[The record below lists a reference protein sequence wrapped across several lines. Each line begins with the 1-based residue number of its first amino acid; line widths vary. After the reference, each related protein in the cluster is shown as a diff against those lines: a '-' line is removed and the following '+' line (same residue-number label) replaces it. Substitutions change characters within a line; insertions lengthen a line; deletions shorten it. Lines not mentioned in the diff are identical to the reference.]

1 MQFQFASLAEFLSMQ
16 GHGFFVWIAYAVTLL
31 VLISLAVAPIFRK
44 RQLQRELLRQRRI
57 AEVRSQRSEVNGT
70 DLAGISP

>member
-1 MQFQFASLAEFLSMQ
+1 MQFQFASLAEFLGMN
-16 GHGFFVWIAYAVTLL
+16 GHGPFVWIAYAVTVL